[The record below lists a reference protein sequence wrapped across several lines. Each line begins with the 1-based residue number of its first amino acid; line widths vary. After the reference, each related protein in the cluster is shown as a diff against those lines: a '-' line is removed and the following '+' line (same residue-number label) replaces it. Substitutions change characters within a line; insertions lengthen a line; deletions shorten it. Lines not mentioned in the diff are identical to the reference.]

1 MPNKQY
7 QKGVRLEREV
17 VNLIKQAGGRAAR
30 TAGSH
35 GWVDVVGEVE
45 SQSPLEGIFKGFN
58 YTLVDGKEFDIVL
71 VRAGKKYTDVL
82 YLSIYGDIDKVS
94 TLLLIQCKRR
104 LALKRDITKAVKHG

>member
-17 VNLIKQAGGRAAR
+17 VNLLKRAGGRATR

-35 GWVDVVGEVE
+35 GWVDVLGEVM
-45 SQSPLEGIFKGFN
+45 SQGPLLGIFEGFRYSSVN
-58 YTLVDGKEFDIVL
+58 DMGFDAVL
-71 VRAGKKYTDVL
+71 VREGKKYTDVL
-82 YLSIYGDIDKVS
+82 YFNAYTDDDKLS
-94 TLLLIQCKRR
+94 TLFLIQCKRS